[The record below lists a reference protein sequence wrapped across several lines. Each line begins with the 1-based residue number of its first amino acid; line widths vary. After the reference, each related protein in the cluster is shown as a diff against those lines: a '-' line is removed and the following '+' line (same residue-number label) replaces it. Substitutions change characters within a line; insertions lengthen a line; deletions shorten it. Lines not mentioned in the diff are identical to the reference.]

1 MEEGE
6 EEVDKEEEVYKEE
19 EEEEEVYKEEEEAI
33 TGTQQKGGTG
43 YFIVVQSIHAKCVIH
58 QFILNFSHKR

>member
-19 EEEEEVYKEEEEAI
+19 EEEEVYKEEEEE
-33 TGTQQKGGTG
+33 GGTG